1 MMVRQIHVDEI
12 TQKVKNMVMDAEYRL
27 PEDFIKALETAE
39 AFEESPTGK
48 EIIETI
54 LQNARVSSTEQVA
67 YCQDTGYPVFFV
79 EIGQDVHITGGSIK
93 DAINEGVRQ
102 ATKEGYLR
110 ASLAFDPVFER
121 KNTGDN
127 TPALIYFDVV
137 PGDKIKIKFAAKGGG
152 SENQSK
158 QIMLKPAD
166 GLEGVKKFVLK
177 TIANAGPNACPPFT
191 VGVGI
196 GGTFDY
202 SAVLAKK
209 ALFRPIGER
218 HPDPRIAMLEEELLG
233 LANQLGVGPLGFGG
247 TVTAVDIKIEIAPV
261 HIASLPVA
269 VNIQCH
275 ANRHNEIEI

>member
-1 MMVRQIHVDEI
+1 MREIHFDEI
-12 TQKVKNMVMDAEYRL
+12 VEKVKNLVMDAEYKL
-27 PEDFIKALETAE
+27 PQDFIQAIKVSVNK
-39 AFEESPTGK
+39 EESDIGR
-48 EIIETI
+48 EI
-54 LQNARVSSTEQVA
+54 LQEILKNAEVAEKEQVA

-79 EIGQDVHITGGSIK
+79 EVGQDVRVVGGSLK
-93 DAINEGVRQ
+93 DAINEGVRR

-110 ASLAFDPVFER
+110 ASLAYDPLFDR

-127 TPALIYFDVV
+127 TPALIYFDIVEC
-137 PGDKIKIKFAAKGGG
+137 DKIKIKFAAKGGG

-158 QIMLKPAD
+158 QAMLKPAD
-166 GLEGVKKFVLK
+166 GLEGVKKFVLQ

-209 ALFRPIGER
+209 ALFRHIGER
-218 HPDPRIAMLEEELLG
+218 HPDPRIAALEEELLN

-247 TVTAVDIKIEIAPV
+247 TTTAVDVKIEIAPC

-275 ANRHNEIEI
+275 AARHKEIEI

>member
-1 MMVRQIHVDEI
+1 MREVDYSTIVE
-12 TQKVKNMVMDAEYRL
+12 KVKNLVMDAEYTL
-27 PEDFIKALETAE
+27 PKDFVEALKTAKE
-39 AFEESPTGK
+39 FEESPVGRDILK
-48 EIIETI
+48 TI
-54 LQNARVSSTEQVA
+54 LENASVASTEKLA

-79 EIGQDVHITGGSIK
+79 EVGQDVKVVGGSIR
-93 DAINEGVRQ
+93 DAINEGVRK

-110 ASLAFDPVFER
+110 SSLAFDPIFER

-127 TPALIYFDVV
+127 TPALIYFDIV

-152 SENQSK
+152 SENQSR
-158 QIMLKPAD
+158 QAMLKPAD
-166 GLEGVKKFVLK
+166 GIEGIKNFVLK

-202 SAVLAKK
+202 STVLAKK
-209 ALFRPIGER
+209 ALFRPIGDR
-218 HPDPRIAMLEEELLG
+218 HPDPKIAMLEEELLQ

-247 TVTAVDIKIEIAPV
+247 TTTAVDVKIEVAPV

-275 ANRHNEIEI
+275 ANRHGEIEI

>member
-1 MMVRQIHVDEI
+1 MREIHYNDI
-12 TQKVKNMVMDAEYRL
+12 VKAVKEMVMDAEYKL
-27 PEDFIKALETAE
+27 PEDFIQAIKLSVNR
-39 AFEESPTGK
+39 EESPLGREILQ
-48 EIIETI
+48 EII
-54 LQNARVSSTEQVA
+54 QNAEVAEKEQVA

-79 EIGQDVHITGGSIK
+79 EVGQDVRVVGGSLR

-102 ATKEGYLR
+102 ATKEGHLR
-110 ASLAFDPVFER
+110 ASLAYDPLFDR

-127 TPALIYFDVV
+127 TPALIYFDIV
-137 PGDKIKIKFAAKGGG
+137 PGDKIKIMFAAKGGG

-158 QIMLKPAD
+158 QAMLKPAD
-166 GLEGVKKFVLK
+166 GIEGVKKFILQS
-177 TIANAGPNACPPFT
+177 IANAGPNACPPFT

-209 ALFRPIGER
+209 ALFRHIGER
-218 HPDPRIAMLEEELLG
+218 HPDPRIAKLEEELLE

-247 TVTAVDIKIEIAPV
+247 TTTAIDIKIEIAPC

-275 ANRHNEIEI
+275 AARHKEIEI

>member
-1 MMVRQIHVDEI
+1 MREISVNQIKDA
-12 TQKVKNMVMDAEYRL
+12 VKKLVMDTEYNL
-27 PEDFIKALETAE
+27 PKDFVEAIKEAKEKEVSEIGKEILDLILKNAETAE
-39 AFEESPTGK
+39 S
-48 EIIETI
+48 
-54 LQNARVSSTEQVA
+54 EQVA

-79 EIGQDVHITGGSIK
+79 DVGQEVKITDGYIT
-93 DAINEGVRQ
+93 DAINEGVRE
-102 ATKEGYLR
+102 ATKDGYLR
-110 ASLAFDPVFER
+110 ASLAYDPVFER
-121 KNTGDN
+121 KNTKDN
-127 TPALIYFDVV
+127 TPALIYYNIV

-209 ALFRPIGER
+209 ALFRHIGER
-218 HPDPRIAMLEEELLG
+218 HPDPKIANLEKELIED
-233 LANQLGVGPLGFGG
+233 ANKLGVGPLGFGG
-247 TVTAVDIKIEIAPV
+247 KITVIDVKIEVAPS

-275 ANRHNEIEI
+275 AARHKEIEI

>member
-1 MMVRQIHVDEI
+1 MREVSFEEI
-12 TQKVKNMVMDAEYRL
+12 KNAVKNLVMDAEYNL
-27 PEDFIKALETAE
+27 PDDFIE
-39 AFEESPTGK
+39 AIKGSIDKEKSEIGK
-48 EIIETI
+48 EILNLILKNAET
-54 LQNARVSSTEQVA
+54 ASSEQVA

-79 EIGQDVHITGGSIK
+79 DIGQDVRITGGNIT
-93 DAINEGVRQ
+93 DAINEGVRE

-110 ASLAFDPVFER
+110 ASLAFDPLFDR

-127 TPALIYFDVV
+127 TPALIYYNIV
-137 PGDKIKIKFAAKGGG
+137 PGDKINIKFAAKGGG

-166 GLEGVKKFVLK
+166 GIEGVKKFVLQ

-202 SAVLAKK
+202 STVLAKK
-209 ALFRPIGER
+209 ALYRHIGER
-218 HPDPRIAMLEEELLG
+218 HPDPRIAQLEEELIE
-233 LANQLGVGPLGFGG
+233 LANKLGVGPLGFGG
-247 TVTAVDIKIEIAPV
+247 KVTVVDVKIEIAPC

-275 ANRHNEIEI
+275 AARHKEIEI

>member
-1 MMVRQIHVDEI
+1 MREI
-12 TQKVKNMVMDAEYRL
+12 DASLITEKVKKLVMDSEYYI
-27 PEDFIKALETAE
+27 PEDFIKAIEE
-39 AFEESPTGK
+39 SIHKEESPMGK
-48 EIIETI
+48 EILKTI
-54 LQNARVSSTEQVA
+54 LDNAKVAAEEQVA

-79 EIGQDVHITGGSIK
+79 DIGQDVHIKGGNIT

-110 ASLAFDPVFER
+110 ASLAYDPVIER

-127 TPALIYFDVV
+127 TPALIYYNIV
-137 PGDKIKIKFAAKGGG
+137 PGDKIRIKFAAKGGG

-158 QIMLKPAD
+158 QKMLKPAD
-166 GLEGVKKFVLK
+166 GWEGVKEFVLC

-202 SAVLAKK
+202 STVLAKK
-209 ALFRPIGER
+209 ALFRHIGER
-218 HPDPRIAMLEEELLG
+218 HPDPKIAKLEEELIEE
-233 LANQLGVGPLGFGG
+233 ANKLGVGPLGFGG
-247 TVTAVDIKIEIAPV
+247 STTAVDVKIEVAPV

-275 ANRHNEIEI
+275 ANRHKEIEI

>member
-1 MMVRQIHVDEI
+1 MRTVDAKTI
-12 TQKVKNMVMDAEYRL
+12 TEAVKKLVMEANYFL
-27 PEDFIKALETAE
+27 PEDVLTAFKE
-39 AFEESPTGK
+39 AINKEESPLGK
-48 EIIETI
+48 EI
-54 LQNARVSSTEQVA
+54 LQEIVKNAEVAASEQIA

-79 EIGQDVHITGGSIK
+79 DIGQDVHIVGGYIT

-110 ASLAFDPVFER
+110 DSLSYDPVFER

-127 TPALIYFDVV
+127 TPALIYYNIV

-158 QIMLKPAD
+158 QAMLKPAD
-166 GLEGVKKFVLK
+166 GWEGVKKFVLQA
-177 TIANAGPNACPPFT
+177 IANAGPNACPPFT

-209 ALFRPIGER
+209 ALFRKVGEPN
-218 HPDPRIAMLEEELLG
+218 PDPIAAKIEKEILED
-233 LANQLGVGPLGFGG
+233 ANKLGVGPLGFGG
-247 TVTAVDIKIEIAPV
+247 TVTAIDVKVEMAPC

-275 ANRHNEIEI
+275 AARHKEIEI

>member
-1 MMVRQIHVDEI
+1 MREIHVSEI
-12 TQKVKNMVMDAEYRL
+12 VEKVKSMVMDAEYNL
-27 PEDFIKALETAE
+27 PEDFVKSLETAK
-39 AFEESPTGK
+39 AFEESPIGK

-54 LQNARVSSTEQVA
+54 LKNAKVSSAEKVA

-79 EIGQDVHITGGSIK
+79 EIGQDIHIVGGSIK
-93 DAINEGVRQ
+93 DAINEGVRL
-102 ATKEGYLR
+102 ATREGYLR
-110 ASLAFDPVFER
+110 ASLAFDPIFER
-121 KNTGDN
+121 RNTGDN
-127 TPALIYFDVV
+127 TPALIYFDIV
-137 PGDKIKIKFAAKGGG
+137 PGDRIKIKFAAKGGG

-158 QIMLKPAD
+158 QAMLKPAD
-166 GLEGVKKFVLK
+166 GLEGIKKFVLK

-209 ALFRPIGER
+209 ALFRPIGDR
-218 HPDPRIAMLEEELLG
+218 HPDPAIAMLEEELLS

-247 TVTAVDIKIEIAPV
+247 STTAVDVKIEVAPV

-275 ANRHNEIEI
+275 ANRHSEIEI

>member
-1 MMVRQIHVDEI
+1 MREI
-12 TQKVKNMVMDAEYRL
+12 SYNEIKEAVKKLVMDTEYNL
-27 PEDFIKALETAE
+27 PDDFIDAIKNSIDKEQSE
-39 AFEESPTGK
+39 IGK
-48 EIIETI
+48 EILNLILKNAET
-54 LQNARVSSTEQVA
+54 ASSEAVA

-79 EIGQDVHITGGSIK
+79 DIGQDVRITGGYIT
-93 DAINEGVRQ
+93 DAINEGVRE

-110 ASLAFDPVFER
+110 ASLAFDPIFDR

-127 TPALIYFDVV
+127 TPALIYYNIV

-166 GLEGVKKFVLK
+166 GLEGVKKFVLQS
-177 TIANAGPNACPPFT
+177 IANAGPNACPPFT
-191 VGVGI
+191 IGVGI

-209 ALFRPIGER
+209 ALYRPIGDR
-218 HPDPRIAMLEEELLG
+218 HPDPRIAKLEEELLE
-233 LANQLGVGPLGFGG
+233 LANKLGVGPLGFGG
-247 TVTAVDIKIEIAPV
+247 RITALDVKIEIAPC

-275 ANRHNEIEI
+275 AARHKEIEL

>member
-1 MMVRQIHVDEI
+1 MREI
-12 TQKVKNMVMDAEYRL
+12 SVKTIKDKVKKLVMDTEYYI
-27 PEDFIKALETAE
+27 PDDFIKAIEE
-39 AFEESPTGK
+39 AKEKEVSEIGK
-48 EIIETI
+48 EILGLI
-54 LQNARVSSTEQVA
+54 LENAKTAAKEKVA

-79 EIGQDVHITGGSIK
+79 DIGQDVKLTDGYIT
-93 DAINEGVRQ
+93 DAINEGVRE

-110 ASLAFDPVFER
+110 ASLAYDPVFDR

-127 TPALIYFDVV
+127 TPALIYYNIVE
-137 PGDKIKIKFAAKGGG
+137 GDKIKIKFAAKGGG

-166 GLEGVKKFVLK
+166 GIEGVKNFVLK
-177 TIANAGPNACPPFT
+177 AIANAGPNACPPFT

-202 SAVLAKK
+202 STVLAKK
-209 ALFRPIGER
+209 ALYRHIGDR
-218 HPDPRIAMLEEELLG
+218 HPDSKIAELEKELIIE
-233 LANQLGVGPLGFGG
+233 ANKLGVGPLGFGG
-247 TVTAVDIKIEIAPV
+247 KITVIDVKVEVAPV

-275 ANRHNEIEI
+275 AARHREIEI

>member
-1 MMVRQIHVDEI
+1 MREIHYDEI
-12 TQKVKNMVMDAEYRL
+12 VEKVKNLVMDSEYKL
-27 PEDFIKALETAE
+27 PDDFIQAIKLSVDK
-39 AFEESPTGK
+39 EESPLGK
-48 EIIETI
+48 EILQEI
-54 LQNARVSSTEQVA
+54 LKNAEVAEKEQVA

-79 EIGQDVHITGGSIK
+79 EVGQDVKIIGGSLK
-93 DAINEGVRQ
+93 EAINEGVRR

-110 ASLAFDPVFER
+110 SSLAYDPIFDR

-127 TPALIYFDVV
+127 TPALIYFDIVE
-137 PGDKIKIKFAAKGGG
+137 GDKIKIKFAAKGGG

-158 QIMLKPAD
+158 QAMLKPAD
-166 GLEGVKKFVLK
+166 GLEGIKKFVLQ

-209 ALFRPIGER
+209 ALFRHIGER
-218 HPDPRIAMLEEELLG
+218 HPDPKIAALEEELLN
-233 LANQLGVGPLGFGG
+233 LSNQLGVGPLGFGG
-247 TVTAVDIKIEIAPV
+247 TTTAVDVKIEIAPC

-275 ANRHNEIEI
+275 AARHKEIEI

>member
-1 MMVRQIHVDEI
+1 MREIHVNEI
-12 TQKVKNMVMDAEYRL
+12 IDKVKDLVMDSEYKL
-27 PEDFIKALETAE
+27 PEDFIQAIKIAKEK
-39 AFEESPTGK
+39 EESPLGK
-48 EIIETI
+48 EILDEI
-54 LQNARVSSTEQVA
+54 LKNAEVAEKEQVA

-79 EIGQDVHITGGSIK
+79 EVGQDVKIVGGSLRE
-93 DAINEGVRQ
+93 AINEGVRR

-110 ASLAFDPVFER
+110 ASLAYDPIFDR

-127 TPALIYFDVV
+127 TPALIYFDIV

-158 QIMLKPAD
+158 QAMLKPAD
-166 GLEGVKKFVLK
+166 GLEGVKKFILQS
-177 TIANAGPNACPPFT
+177 IANAGPNACPPFT

-209 ALFRPIGER
+209 SLFRHIGER
-218 HPDPRIAMLEEELLG
+218 HPDLRVAKLEEELIE

-247 TVTAVDIKIEIAPV
+247 TTTVVDVKIEIAPC

-275 ANRHNEIEI
+275 AARHKEIEI

>member
-1 MMVRQIHVDEI
+1 MRELHVSQIVE
-12 TQKVKNMVMDAEYRL
+12 KVKNMVMDAEYNL
-27 PEDFIKALETAE
+27 PEDFVKALETAE
-39 AFEESPTGK
+39 NFEESPIGR

-54 LQNARVSSTEQVA
+54 LENAKVASTEKVA

-93 DAINEGVRQ
+93 DAINEAVRQ

-110 ASLAFDPVFER
+110 ASLAYDPVFDR

-127 TPALIYFDVV
+127 TPALIYFDIV

-158 QIMLKPAD
+158 QIMLRPAD
-166 GLEGVKKFVLK
+166 GIEGVKKFVLK

-209 ALFRPIGER
+209 ALFRPIGHR
-218 HPDPRIAMLEEELLG
+218 HPDPKIAVLEEELLQ

-247 TVTAVDIKIEIAPV
+247 TTTAVDVKIEIAPV

-275 ANRHNEIEI
+275 ANRHSEIEI

>member
-1 MMVRQIHVDEI
+1 MREIHVNEI
-12 TQKVKNMVMDAEYRL
+12 VEKVKNMVMDAEYNL
-27 PEDFIKALETAE
+27 PEDFVKSLETAK
-39 AFEESPTGK
+39 AFEESPIGK

-54 LQNARVSSTEQVA
+54 LQNAQVASVEKVA

-79 EIGQDVHITGGSIK
+79 EIGQEVHIVGGSIK

-158 QIMLKPAD
+158 QTMLKPAD

-209 ALFRPIGER
+209 ALFRPIGDR
-218 HPDPRIAMLEEELLG
+218 HPDPRVAMLEEELLS

-247 TVTAVDIKIEIAPV
+247 TVTAVDVKIEVAPV

-275 ANRHNEIEI
+275 AARHKGIEL

>member
-1 MMVRQIHVDEI
+1 MREI
-12 TQKVKNMVMDAEYRL
+12 TFEQIVKAVKDMVIDAEYRL
-27 PEDFIKALETAE
+27 PEDFVQAVKISVEK
-39 AFEESPTGK
+39 EESPLGR
-48 EIIETI
+48 EI
-54 LQNARVSSTEQVA
+54 LQEILKNAEVAEKEQVA

-79 EIGQDVHITGGSIK
+79 EVGQDIRVVGGSVR

-110 ASLAFDPVFER
+110 ASLSYDPIFDR

-127 TPALIYFDVV
+127 TPALIYFDIV

-158 QIMLKPAD
+158 QAMLKPAD
-166 GLEGVKKFVLK
+166 GLEGVKKFVLQS
-177 TIANAGPNACPPFT
+177 IANAGPNACPPFT

-209 ALFRPIGER
+209 ALFRHIGER
-218 HPDPRIAMLEEELLG
+218 HPDPRIAKLEEELKE

-247 TVTAVDIKIEIAPV
+247 TTTVIDVMIEIAPC

-275 ANRHNEIEI
+275 AARHKEIEI

>member
-1 MMVRQIHVDEI
+1 MREI
-12 TQKVKNMVMDAEYRL
+12 QASLITEAVKDLVMDTEYNI
-27 PEDFIKALETAE
+27 PEDFIQSIKRSVEK
-39 AFEESPTGK
+39 EESPIGK
-48 EIIETI
+48 EILNEI
-54 LQNARVSSTEQVA
+54 LKNAEVASKEKVA
-67 YCQDTGYPVFFV
+67 YCQDTGYPVFFIEV
-79 EIGQDVHITGGSIK
+79 GQEVHITGGNIK
-93 DAINEGVRQ
+93 DAVNEGVRK

-110 ASLAFDPVFER
+110 ASLAFDPIFER

-127 TPALIYFDVV
+127 TPALIYFDIV
-137 PGDKIKIKFAAKGGG
+137 PGNKIKIKFAAKGGG

-158 QIMLKPAD
+158 QTMLRPAD
-166 GLEGVKKFVLK
+166 GIEGIKNFVLK
-177 TIANAGPNACPPFT
+177 CIANAGPNACPPFT

-209 ALFRPIGER
+209 ALFRHIGER
-218 HPDPRIAMLEEELLG
+218 HPDPKIAAFEKELLE

-247 TVTAVDIKIEIAPV
+247 TTTAVDVKIEVAPV

-275 ANRHNEIEI
+275 AARHKEIEI

>member
-1 MMVRQIHVDEI
+1 MREIHTSLI
-12 TQKVKNMVMDAEYRL
+12 TEAVKDLVMDAEYNL
-27 PEDFIKALETAE
+27 PEDFIQAIKSSISK
-39 AFEESPTGK
+39 EESPIGK
-48 EIIETI
+48 EILGEI
-54 LQNARVSSTEQVA
+54 LKNAEVASKEKVA

-93 DAINEGVRQ
+93 DAINEGVRK

-110 ASLAFDPVFER
+110 ASIAYDPVFER

-127 TPALIYFDVV
+127 TPALIYFDII

-158 QIMLKPAD
+158 QIMLRPAD
-166 GLEGVKKFVLK
+166 GLEGVKKFVLQC
-177 TIANAGPNACPPFT
+177 IANAGPNACPPFT

-209 ALFRPIGER
+209 ALFRHIGER
-218 HPDPRIAMLEEELLG
+218 HPDPKIASLEEELLD

-247 TVTAVDIKIEIAPV
+247 TITAVDIKIEIAPA

-275 ANRHNEIEI
+275 AARHKEIEI

>member
-1 MMVRQIHVDEI
+1 MREVHVDEI
-12 TQKVKNMVMDAEYRL
+12 VEKVKNLVMDSEYRL
-27 PEDFIKALETAE
+27 PQDFIQAIKVAVEK
-39 AFEESPTGK
+39 EESPLGK
-48 EIIETI
+48 EILQEI
-54 LQNARVSSTEQVA
+54 LKNAEVAEKEQVA

-79 EIGQDVHITGGSIK
+79 EVGQDVKIVGGSLRE
-93 DAINEGVRQ
+93 AINEGVRR

-110 ASLAFDPVFER
+110 ASLAYDPIFDR
-121 KNTGDN
+121 KNTQDN
-127 TPALIYFDVV
+127 TPALIYFDIVE
-137 PGDKIKIKFAAKGGG
+137 GDKIKIKFAAKGGG

-158 QIMLKPAD
+158 QAMLKPAD
-166 GLEGVKKFVLK
+166 GLEGVKKFVLQ

-209 ALFRPIGER
+209 ALFRHIGER
-218 HPDPRIAMLEEELLG
+218 HPDPRIAALEEELLN

-247 TVTAVDIKIEIAPV
+247 TTTAVDVKIEIAPC

-275 ANRHNEIEI
+275 AARHKEIEI

>member
-1 MMVRQIHVDEI
+1 MREI
-12 TQKVKNMVMDAEYRL
+12 EAKVITETVKKLVMDTEYNI
-27 PEDFIKALETAE
+27 PEDFIE
-39 AFEESPTGK
+39 AIKKSVNTEESPIGK
-48 EIIETI
+48 KI
-54 LQNARVSSTEQVA
+54 LNKKIKNAEVASKEKVA

-79 EIGQDVHITGGSIK
+79 EIGQDVYIRGGNIK

-110 ASLAFDPVFER
+110 ASLAFDPIFER

-127 TPALIYFDVV
+127 TPALIYFDIV

-158 QIMLKPAD
+158 QVMLRPAD
-166 GLEGVKKFVLK
+166 GLEGVKKFVLQC
-177 TIANAGPNACPPFT
+177 IANAGPNACPPFT

-209 ALFRPIGER
+209 ALFRHIGER
-218 HPDPRIAMLEEELLG
+218 HPDPRIAALEEELLE

-247 TVTAVDIKIEIAPV
+247 TTTAIDIKIETAPV

-275 ANRHNEIEI
+275 AARHKEIEI

>member
-1 MMVRQIHVDEI
+1 
-12 TQKVKNMVMDAEYRL
+12 MDSEYRL
-27 PEDFIKALETAE
+27 PQDFIQAIKVAVNK
-39 AFEESPTGK
+39 EESPLGK
-48 EIIETI
+48 EILQEI
-54 LQNARVSSTEQVA
+54 LKNAEVAEKEQVA

-79 EIGQDVHITGGSIK
+79 EVGQDVKIVGGSLRE
-93 DAINEGVRQ
+93 AINEGVRR

-110 ASLAFDPVFER
+110 ASLAYDPIFDR
-121 KNTGDN
+121 KNTQDN
-127 TPALIYFDVV
+127 TPALIYFDIVE
-137 PGDKIKIKFAAKGGG
+137 GDKIKIKFAAKGGG

-158 QIMLKPAD
+158 QAMLKPAD
-166 GLEGVKKFVLK
+166 GLEGVKKFILQ

-209 ALFRPIGER
+209 ALFRHIGER
-218 HPDPRIAMLEEELLG
+218 HPDPRIAALEEELLN

-247 TVTAVDIKIEIAPV
+247 TTTAVDVKIEIAPC

-275 ANRHNEIEI
+275 AARHKEIEI

>member
-1 MMVRQIHVDEI
+1 MREI
-12 TQKVKNMVMDAEYRL
+12 DASLITEKVKQLVMDTEYFI
-27 PEDFIKALETAE
+27 PQDFINAIEKAIPK
-39 AFEESPTGK
+39 EESPMGQ
-48 EIIETI
+48 EILKTI
-54 LQNARVSSTEQVA
+54 LDNAKVAAEEKVA

-79 EIGQDVHITGGSIK
+79 DIGQDVHIKGGHIT
-93 DAINEGVRQ
+93 DAINEAVRE

-110 ASLAFDPVFER
+110 ASLAYDPIFSR
-121 KNTGDN
+121 QNTGDN
-127 TPALIYFDVV
+127 TPALIYYNIV
-137 PGDKIKIKFAAKGGG
+137 PGDKIKIMFAAKGGG

-158 QIMLKPAD
+158 QAMLKPAD
-166 GLEGVKKFVLK
+166 GLEGVKKFVLQ

-209 ALFRPIGER
+209 ALFRKIGER
-218 HPDPRIAMLEEELLG
+218 HPDPRIAELEEQLLED
-233 LANQLGVGPLGFGG
+233 ANKLGVGPLGFGG
-247 TVTAVDIKIEIAPV
+247 TITAVDVKIEIAPC

-275 ANRHNEIEI
+275 AARHKEIEL

>member
-1 MMVRQIHVDEI
+1 MREIHVNEI
-12 TQKVKNMVMDAEYRL
+12 VKKVKNMVIDAEYNL
-27 PEDFIKALETAE
+27 PEDFVKSLETAK
-39 AFEESPTGK
+39 AFEESPIGK

-54 LQNARVSSTEQVA
+54 LKNAEVASSEKVA
-67 YCQDTGYPVFFV
+67 YCQDTGYPIFFV
-79 EIGQDVHITGGSIK
+79 EIGQDVHIIGGNIK
-93 DAINEGVRQ
+93 EAINEGVRQ
-102 ATKEGYLR
+102 ATREGYLR
-110 ASLAFDPVFER
+110 SSLAFDPIFER
-121 KNTGDN
+121 LNTGDN
-127 TPALIYFDVV
+127 TPALIYFDII

-158 QIMLKPAD
+158 QIMLRPAD
-166 GLEGVKKFVLK
+166 GLEGVKKFILK

-202 SAVLAKK
+202 STVLAKK
-209 ALFRPIGER
+209 ALFRPIGDR
-218 HPDPRIAMLEEELLG
+218 HPDPRIAMLEEELLS

-247 TVTAVDIKIEIAPV
+247 TTTAVDIKIEVAPV

-275 ANRHNEIEI
+275 ANRHSEIEI

>member
-1 MMVRQIHVDEI
+1 MREVHVDEI
-12 TQKVKNMVMDAEYRL
+12 VEKVKNLVIDSEYRL
-27 PEDFIKALETAE
+27 PQDFIQAIKVAVEK
-39 AFEESPTGK
+39 EESPLGK
-48 EIIETI
+48 EILQEI
-54 LQNARVSSTEQVA
+54 LKNAEVAEKEQVA

-79 EIGQDVHITGGSIK
+79 EVGQDVKIVGGSLRE
-93 DAINEGVRQ
+93 AINEGVRR

-110 ASLAFDPVFER
+110 ASLAYDPIFDR
-121 KNTGDN
+121 KNTQDN
-127 TPALIYFDVV
+127 TPALIYFDIVE
-137 PGDKIKIKFAAKGGG
+137 GDKIKIKFAAKGGG

-158 QIMLKPAD
+158 QAMLKPAD
-166 GLEGVKKFVLK
+166 GLEGVKKFVLQ

-209 ALFRPIGER
+209 ALFRHIGER
-218 HPDPRIAMLEEELLG
+218 HPDPRIAALEEELLN

-247 TVTAVDIKIEIAPV
+247 TTTAVDVKIEIAPC

-275 ANRHNEIEI
+275 AARHKEIEI

>member
-1 MMVRQIHVDEI
+1 MREI
-12 TQKVKNMVMDAEYRL
+12 TYQQIVDTVKNLVMDAEYKL
-27 PEDFIKALETAE
+27 PEDFIQAVKLSVQK
-39 AFEESPTGK
+39 EESPLGR
-48 EIIETI
+48 EI
-54 LQNARVSSTEQVA
+54 LQEILKNAEVAKKEQVV

-79 EIGQDVHITGGSIK
+79 EVGQDTRVVGGSIR
-93 DAINEGVRQ
+93 DAINEGVRL

-110 ASLAFDPVFER
+110 ASLSYDPIFDR

-127 TPALIYFDVV
+127 TPALIYFDIV
-137 PGDKIKIKFAAKGGG
+137 PGDKIKIMFAAKGGG

-158 QIMLKPAD
+158 QAMLKPAD
-166 GLEGVKKFVLK
+166 GLEGVKRFILQS
-177 TIANAGPNACPPFT
+177 IANAGPNACPPFT

-209 ALFRPIGER
+209 ALFRHIGDR
-218 HPDPRIAMLEEELLG
+218 HPDPRIAKLEEELIE

-247 TVTAVDIKIEIAPV
+247 TTTVIDIKIEIAPC

-275 ANRHNEIEI
+275 AARHKEIEI

>member
-1 MMVRQIHVDEI
+1 MREI
-12 TQKVKNMVMDAEYRL
+12 TFEQIVKAVKDMVIDAEYRL
-27 PEDFIKALETAE
+27 PEDFVQAVKISVEK
-39 AFEESPTGK
+39 EESPLGR
-48 EIIETI
+48 EI
-54 LQNARVSSTEQVA
+54 LQEILKNAEVAEKEQVA

-79 EIGQDVHITGGSIK
+79 EVGQDIRVVGGSLR

-110 ASLAFDPVFER
+110 ASLSYDPIFDR

-127 TPALIYFDVV
+127 TPALIYFDIV

-158 QIMLKPAD
+158 QAMLKPAD
-166 GLEGVKKFVLK
+166 GLEGVKKFVLQS
-177 TIANAGPNACPPFT
+177 IANAGPNACPPFT

-209 ALFRPIGER
+209 ALFRHIGER
-218 HPDPRIAMLEEELLG
+218 HPDPRIAKLEEELKE

-247 TVTAVDIKIEIAPV
+247 TTTVIDVMIEIAPC

-275 ANRHNEIEI
+275 AARHKEIEI

>member
-1 MMVRQIHVDEI
+1 MREVHFNEI
-12 TQKVKNMVMDAEYRL
+12 VEKVKNLVMDSEYRL
-27 PEDFIKALETAE
+27 PQDFIQAIKVAVNK
-39 AFEESPTGK
+39 EESPLGK
-48 EIIETI
+48 EILQEI
-54 LQNARVSSTEQVA
+54 LKNAEVAEKEQVA

-79 EIGQDVHITGGSIK
+79 EVGQDVKIVGGSLRE
-93 DAINEGVRQ
+93 AINEGVRR

-110 ASLAFDPVFER
+110 ASLAYDPIFDR
-121 KNTGDN
+121 KNTQDN
-127 TPALIYFDVV
+127 TPALIYFDIVE
-137 PGDKIKIKFAAKGGG
+137 GDKIKIKFAAKGGG

-158 QIMLKPAD
+158 QAMLKPAD
-166 GLEGVKKFVLK
+166 GLEGVKKFILQ

-209 ALFRPIGER
+209 ALFRHIGER
-218 HPDPRIAMLEEELLG
+218 HPDPRIAALEEELLN

-247 TVTAVDIKIEIAPV
+247 TTTAVDVKIEIAPC

-275 ANRHNEIEI
+275 AARHKEIEI

>member
-1 MMVRQIHVDEI
+1 LREIHVNEI
-12 TQKVKNMVMDAEYRL
+12 IDKVKDLVMDSEYKL
-27 PEDFIKALETAE
+27 PEDFIQAIKIAKEK
-39 AFEESPTGK
+39 EESPLGK
-48 EIIETI
+48 EILDEI
-54 LQNARVSSTEQVA
+54 LKNAEVAEKEQVA

-79 EIGQDVHITGGSIK
+79 EVGQDVKIVGGSLRE
-93 DAINEGVRQ
+93 AINEGVRR

-110 ASLAFDPVFER
+110 ASLAYDPIFDR

-127 TPALIYFDVV
+127 TPALIYFDIV

-158 QIMLKPAD
+158 QAMLKPAD
-166 GLEGVKKFVLK
+166 GLEGVKKFILQS
-177 TIANAGPNACPPFT
+177 IANAGPNACPPFT

-209 ALFRPIGER
+209 SLFRHIGER
-218 HPDPRIAMLEEELLG
+218 HPDLRVAKLEEELIE

-247 TVTAVDIKIEIAPV
+247 TTTVVDVKIEIAPC

-275 ANRHNEIEI
+275 AARHKEIEI

>member
-1 MMVRQIHVDEI
+1 MREI
-12 TQKVKNMVMDAEYRL
+12 DYTEIVKAVKEMVMDAEYRL
-27 PEDFIKALETAE
+27 PEDFTQAVRSSVDK
-39 AFEESPTGK
+39 EESPLGK
-48 EIIETI
+48 EILQEI
-54 LQNARVSSTEQVA
+54 LLNAEVAQREQVA
-67 YCQDTGYPVFFV
+67 YCQDTGYPVFFI
-79 EIGQDVHITGGSIK
+79 EIGQDVRIVSGSIK
-93 DAINEGVRQ
+93 EAINEAVRQ

-110 ASLAFDPVFER
+110 ASLSYDPIFER

-137 PGDKIKIKFAAKGGG
+137 EGDKIMIKFAAKGGG

-158 QIMLKPAD
+158 QAMLKPAD
-166 GLEGVKKFVLK
+166 GLEGVKRFILQC
-177 TIANAGPNACPPFT
+177 IANAGPNACPPFT

-209 ALFRPIGER
+209 ALFRHIGER
-218 HPDPRIAMLEEELLG
+218 HPDPRIAAFEEELLN

-247 TVTAVDIKIEIAPV
+247 TTTAIDVKIEIAPC

-275 ANRHNEIEI
+275 AARHKEIEI

>member
-1 MMVRQIHVDEI
+1 MREIHVSQIID
-12 TQKVKNMVMDAEYRL
+12 KVKQMVMDAEYNL
-27 PEDFIKALETAE
+27 PEDFVSALETAKN
-39 AFEESPTGK
+39 FEESPIGR

-54 LQNARVSSTEQVA
+54 LENAAVASTERVA

-79 EIGQDVHITGGSIK
+79 EIGQDVHITGGNIK
-93 DAINEGVRQ
+93 DAINEAVRQ

-127 TPALIYFDVV
+127 TPALIYFDFV
-137 PGDKIKIKFAAKGGG
+137 PGDRIKIKFAAKGGG

-158 QIMLKPAD
+158 QVMLRPAD

-209 ALFRPIGER
+209 ALFRPIGHR
-218 HPDPRIAMLEEELLG
+218 HPDPKIAMLEEELLQ

-247 TVTAVDIKIEIAPV
+247 TTTAVDVKIEVAPV

-275 ANRHNEIEI
+275 ANRHSEIEI

>member
-1 MMVRQIHVDEI
+1 MRQIPVELI
-12 TQKVKNMVMDAEYRL
+12 TEKVKNMVMDAEYNL
-27 PEDFIKALETAE
+27 PEDFLNALKSSVEKE
-39 AFEESPTGK
+39 VSPIGK
-48 EIIETI
+48 EILNTI
-54 LQNARVSSTEQVA
+54 LENAEVASKEKMA

-79 EIGQDVHITGGSIK
+79 EVGQDVQITGGSIRE
-93 DAINEGVRQ
+93 AINEGVRQ

-110 ASLAFDPVFER
+110 ASLAYDPIFER

-127 TPALIYFDVV
+127 TPALIYFDIV

-158 QIMLKPAD
+158 QVMLRPAD

-202 SAVLAKK
+202 STVLAKK
-209 ALFRPIGER
+209 ALFRPIGDR
-218 HPDPRIAMLEEELLG
+218 HPDPKIAKLEEELLE
-233 LANQLGVGPLGFGG
+233 LANKLGVGPLGFGG
-247 TVTAVDIKIEIAPV
+247 RITAVDVKIEVAPV

-275 ANRHNEIEI
+275 ANRHSEIEI

>member
-1 MMVRQIHVDEI
+1 MREIHTSLI
-12 TQKVKNMVMDAEYRL
+12 TEAVKDLVMDAEYNL
-27 PEDFIKALETAE
+27 PEDFIQAIKSSISK
-39 AFEESPTGK
+39 EESPIGK
-48 EIIETI
+48 EILGEI
-54 LQNARVSSTEQVA
+54 LKNAEVASKEKVA

-93 DAINEGVRQ
+93 DAINEGVRK

-110 ASLAFDPVFER
+110 ASIAYDPVFER

-127 TPALIYFDVV
+127 TPALIYFDIV

-158 QIMLKPAD
+158 QIMLRPAD
-166 GLEGVKKFVLK
+166 GLEGVKKFVLQC
-177 TIANAGPNACPPFT
+177 IANAGPNACPPFT

-209 ALFRPIGER
+209 ALFRHIGER
-218 HPDPRIAMLEEELLG
+218 HPDPKIASLEEELLD

-247 TVTAVDIKIEIAPV
+247 TITAVDIKIEIAPA

-275 ANRHNEIEI
+275 AARHKEIEI

>member
-1 MMVRQIHVDEI
+1 MREI
-12 TQKVKNMVMDAEYRL
+12 NVSVIKDKVKQMILDAEYKL
-27 PEDFIKALETAE
+27 PEDFIKALETAK
-39 AFEESPTGK
+39 AFEESETGK
-48 EIIETI
+48 EILDTI
-54 LQNARVSSTEQVA
+54 LENAKVAATEQVA

-79 EIGQDVHITGGSIK
+79 EIGQDVHITGGNIR
-93 DAINEGVRQ
+93 DAINEAVRE

-110 ASLAFDPVFER
+110 ASLAYDPIFDR

-127 TPALIYFDVV
+127 TPALIYFDIV

-158 QIMLKPAD
+158 QAMLKPAD
-166 GLEGVKKFVLK
+166 GIEGIKKFVLK
-177 TIANAGPNACPPFT
+177 SIANAGPNACPPFT

-209 ALFRPIGER
+209 ALFRPIGHR
-218 HPDPRIAMLEEELLG
+218 HPDPRIAMLEEELLQ

-247 TVTAVDIKIEIAPV
+247 TTTAVDVKIEIAPV

-275 ANRHNEIEI
+275 AARHTELEI

>member
-1 MMVRQIHVDEI
+1 MREI
-12 TQKVKNMVMDAEYRL
+12 TFEQIVKAVKDMVIDAEYRL
-27 PEDFIKALETAE
+27 PEDFVQAVKISVEK
-39 AFEESPTGK
+39 EESPLGR
-48 EIIETI
+48 EI
-54 LQNARVSSTEQVA
+54 LQEILKNAEVAEKEQVA

-79 EIGQDVHITGGSIK
+79 EVGQDIKVTGGSIR

-110 ASLAFDPVFER
+110 ASLSYDPIFDR

-127 TPALIYFDVV
+127 TPALIYFDIV

-158 QIMLKPAD
+158 QAMLKPAD
-166 GLEGVKKFVLK
+166 GLEGVKKFVLQS
-177 TIANAGPNACPPFT
+177 IANAGPNACPPFT

-209 ALFRPIGER
+209 ALFRHIGER
-218 HPDPRIAMLEEELLG
+218 HPDPRIAKLEEELKE

-247 TVTAVDIKIEIAPV
+247 TTTVIDVMIEIAPC

-275 ANRHNEIEI
+275 AARHKEIEI

>member
-1 MMVRQIHVDEI
+1 MREIHVNQIVD
-12 TQKVKNMVMDAEYRL
+12 KVKKMVMDAEYNL
-27 PEDFIKALETAE
+27 PEDFVDALETAKN
-39 AFEESPTGK
+39 FEESPIGK
-48 EIIETI
+48 EIIQTI
-54 LQNARVSSTEQVA
+54 LENASVASGEKVA

-79 EIGQDVHITGGSIK
+79 EIGQDVHIAGGNIK
-93 DAINEGVRQ
+93 DAINEAVRQ

-110 ASLAFDPVFER
+110 ASLAYDPVFER

-127 TPALIYFDVV
+127 TPALIYFDFVS
-137 PGDKIKIKFAAKGGG
+137 GDRIKIKFAAKGGG

-158 QIMLKPAD
+158 QVMLRPAD
-166 GLEGVKKFVLK
+166 GLEGIKNFVLK

-209 ALFRPIGER
+209 ALFRAIGNR
-218 HPDPRIAMLEEELLG
+218 HPDPKIAMLEEELLQ

-247 TVTAVDIKIEIAPV
+247 TTTAVDVKIEVAPV

-275 ANRHNEIEI
+275 ANRHSEIEI

>member
-1 MMVRQIHVDEI
+1 LREIHVNEI
-12 TQKVKNMVMDAEYRL
+12 IDKVKDLVMDSEYKL
-27 PEDFIKALETAE
+27 PEDFIQAIKIAKEK
-39 AFEESPTGK
+39 EESPLGK
-48 EIIETI
+48 EILDEI
-54 LQNARVSSTEQVA
+54 LKNAEVAEKEQLA

-79 EIGQDVHITGGSIK
+79 EVGQDVKIVGGSLRE
-93 DAINEGVRQ
+93 AINEGVRR

-110 ASLAFDPVFER
+110 ASLAYDPIFDR

-127 TPALIYFDVV
+127 TPALIYFDIV

-158 QIMLKPAD
+158 QDMLKPAD
-166 GLEGVKKFVLK
+166 GLEGVKKFILQS
-177 TIANAGPNACPPFT
+177 IANAGPNACPPFT

-209 ALFRPIGER
+209 SLFRHIGER
-218 HPDPRIAMLEEELLG
+218 HPDPRIAKLEEELIE

-247 TVTAVDIKIEIAPV
+247 TTTVVDVKIEIAPC

-275 ANRHNEIEI
+275 AARHKEIEI

>member
-1 MMVRQIHVDEI
+1 MREI
-12 TQKVKNMVMDAEYRL
+12 TYQQIVDTVKNLVIDAEYKL
-27 PEDFIKALETAE
+27 PEDFVQAVKLSVQK
-39 AFEESPTGK
+39 EESPLGR
-48 EIIETI
+48 EILNEI
-54 LQNARVSSTEQVA
+54 LKNAEVAEKEQVA

-79 EIGQDVHITGGSIK
+79 EVGQDVRIIGGSIR
-93 DAINEGVRQ
+93 DAINEGVRL

-110 ASLAFDPVFER
+110 ASLSYDPLFDR

-127 TPALIYFDVV
+127 TPALIYFDIV
-137 PGDKIKIKFAAKGGG
+137 PGDKIKIMFAAKGGG

-158 QIMLKPAD
+158 QAMLKPAD
-166 GLEGVKKFVLK
+166 GLEGVKKFILQS
-177 TIANAGPNACPPFT
+177 IANAGPNACPPFT

-209 ALFRPIGER
+209 ALFRHIGDR
-218 HPDPRIAMLEEELLG
+218 HPDPRIAKLEEELIE

-247 TVTAVDIKIEIAPV
+247 TTTVIDIKIEIAPC

-275 ANRHNEIEI
+275 AARHKEVEI